1 MAHSPHT
8 RVIAG
13 LYGCLLKPIL
23 FRFDPE
29 DVHDRATSLGRLL
42 GATWAGRALTR
53 AMFNYEHP
61 SLNTIVCGIHFNN
74 PVGLAAGFDKNAR
87 LYDILPDVGFGF
99 EEIGSV
105 TGRPCAGNPR
115 PRLWRLPDS
124 HALAVYYGLKNDGAD
139 SISDRLR
146 NRTSRFPLGISAAK
160 TNDRET
166 VGPDKAIADY
176 CHVVSRFRGIGDYF
190 TINISCPNAFGG
202 EPFTDPKLLDRLLT
216 EVDTVADKPVF
227 LKLAVDLP
235 IQQLDEI
242 LEVCSRHRIDGF
254 VCSNLTKNR
263 TNMQITDTDVP
274 SKGGISGR
282 PVRQLSDEQIRYIY
296 RRTAGRYAIIG
307 VGGIF
312 TAEDAYRKIRLGASL
327 VQLITGMI
335 FKGPQVIGDINRG
348 LAELLRRDGYRSIS
362 EAVGVDNRVQIA

>member
-1 MAHSPHT
+1 MTHGPHT
-8 RVIAG
+8 RIIAG
-13 LYGCLLKPIL
+13 LYGRILKPVL

-29 DVHDRATSLGRLL
+29 DVHDHATNLGKLL
-42 GATWAGRALTR
+42 GTTVAGRALTR
-53 AMFNYEHP
+53 TLFYYEHP
-61 SLNTIVCGIHFNN
+61 SLHTTVCGINFSN

-99 EEIGSV
+99 EEIGSI
-105 TGRPCAGNPR
+105 TGRSCAGNPR

-124 HALAVYYGLKNDGAD
+124 QALAVYYGLKNDGAD
-139 SISDRLR
+139 AISNRLR
-146 NRTSRFPLGISAAK
+146 KKIFRFPIGISAAK
-160 TNDRET
+160 TNDKET
-166 VGPDKAIADY
+166 VDPGKAIADY
-176 CHVVSRFRGIGDYF
+176 CHVISRFRGIGDYF

-202 EPFTDPKLLDRLLT
+202 EPFTDPELLDRLLSG
-216 EVDTVADKPVF
+216 VDALADKPIF

-235 IQQLDEI
+235 THRLDEI
-242 LEVCSRHRIDGF
+242 IEVCSRHRIDGF

-263 TNMQITDTDVP
+263 VNMQIADAHVP
-274 SKGGISGR
+274 EKCGISGR
-282 PVRQLSDEQIRYIY
+282 PVQQMSDEQIRYIY

-335 FKGPQVIGDINRG
+335 FQGPQVAGEINYG
-348 LAELLRRDGYRSIS
+348 LAQLLKRDGYRTVS
-362 EAVGVDNRVQIA
+362 EAVGADNRPQLA